1 MPESKSGAFTNLAT
15 PLEDVNS
22 NTFFW
27 TEIQN
32 SENLVQN
39 VLQSFRRQ
47 RGIQL
52 ATNRLLPR
60 RREAAN
66 EDKGGPGNLR
76 RAQIRHAQPASHHM
90 DFLQRLLPPQS
101 HDAFGPQQRHRQGA
115 QCCLLYTSPSPRD

>member
-15 PLEDVNS
+15 PLEDLNS

-27 TEIQN
+27 AEIQN

-39 VLQSFRRQ
+39 VLPSFRRQ

-66 EDKGGPGNLR
+66 EDKGDRKSTRLNSSH
-76 RAQIRHAQPASHHM
+76 QIISYAV
-90 DFLQRLLPPQS
+90 F
-101 HDAFGPQQRHRQGA
+101 
-115 QCCLLYTSPSPRD
+115 CLKKKKNKREHYNNSTENTDC

>member
-15 PLEDVNS
+15 PLEDLNS

-27 TEIQN
+27 AEIQN

-39 VLQSFRRQ
+39 VLPSFRRQ

-66 EDKGGPGNLR
+66 EDKGGR
-76 RAQIRHAQPASHHM
+76 
-90 DFLQRLLPPQS
+90 
-101 HDAFGPQQRHRQGA
+101 
-115 QCCLLYTSPSPRD
+115 SPRRSLLTRPARLRSRQSLKSFSSLVRRKTPHPSIRSSKPTAIFPIF

>member
-15 PLEDVNS
+15 PLEDLNS

-27 TEIQN
+27 AEIQN

-39 VLQSFRRQ
+39 VLPSFRRQ

-66 EDKGGPGNLR
+66 EDKGGPGHLL
-76 RAQIRHAQPASHHM
+76 RAQIRHAQPARSEEHTSE
-90 DFLQRLLPPQS
+90 LQSPCNLVCRL
-101 HDAFGPQQRHRQGA
+101 
-115 QCCLLYTSPSPRD
+115 